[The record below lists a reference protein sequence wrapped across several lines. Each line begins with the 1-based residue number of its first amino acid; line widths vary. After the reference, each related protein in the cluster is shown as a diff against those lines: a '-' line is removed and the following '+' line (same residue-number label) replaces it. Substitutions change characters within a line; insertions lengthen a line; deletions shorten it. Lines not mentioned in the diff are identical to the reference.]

1 MSKNESFYKILGVS
15 EKASKDEIKKAYR
28 SLSLKHHPDR
38 NNNKLESQQ
47 LFQKISEAYETLSD
61 DQKREEYDSMQ
72 HNPFMRMNSQHGGG
86 SFSQMDIPIDE
97 IFQAFFG
104 AANESEFSGF
114 PGFPGFMGQRMG
126 PRMNMPGGG
135 GNIHIFTSNG
145 SGINDIRNFQK
156 PTPIIKNIE
165 INMEQ
170 VLNGAT
176 VPLDID
182 RWLIEN
188 GNKIFEHETLY
199 ITVPKGVDDNEIIIL
214 REKGNVITDTLK
226 GDVKIFIKIQ
236 NNTLFLRS
244 GLDLILNKSI
254 SLKDALCG
262 FSFELKYLND
272 KIYTLNCNS
281 GNIIQPGYKKIL
293 PNMGLTRESHTGN
306 LIIQFSVDFP
316 EKITLEQIEKL
327 REIL

>member
-1 MSKNESFYKILGVS
+1 MSENQSFYKILGVS
-15 EKASKDEIKKAYR
+15 ENASKDEIKKAYR
-28 SLSLKHHPDR
+28 TLSLKHHPDR

-61 DQKREEYDSMQ
+61 DQKRQEYDSMQ
-72 HNPFMRMNSQHGGG
+72 KNPFMRMNSHHGT
-86 SFSQMDIPIDE
+86 SFGHMDIPIDE

-104 AANESEFSGF
+104 GANESEFSGF
-114 PGFPGFMGQRMG
+114 PGFPGFPMMGQRMG
-126 PRMNMPGGG
+126 HGP
-135 GNIHIFTSNG
+135 GNIHVFTSGPGFN
-145 SGINDIRNFQK
+145 RAMQK

-176 VPLDID
+176 LPLDIE
-182 RWLIEN
+182 RWIVEN
-188 GNKIFEHETLY
+188 GNKVFEHETLY
-199 ITVPKGVDDNEIIIL
+199 INIPKGVDDNEIIIL
-214 REKGNVITDTLK
+214 REKGNVINDALR
-226 GDVKIFIKIQ
+226 GDVKIFIKIK
-236 NNTLFLRS
+236 NNTLFTRS
-244 GLDLILNKSI
+244 GLDLILNKTI

-281 GNIIQPGYKKIL
+281 GNIVQPGYKKIL
-293 PNMGLTRESHTGN
+293 PNMGLTREGHTGN

-316 EKITLEQIEKL
+316 EKITQEQIDKIRDVL
-327 REIL
+327 